1 MPITYSEINLEHVRI
16 QNENENLKNNLLALN
31 EKLTVLNSMKA
42 DVVRSHEL
50 VAAHE
55 DARK

>member
-1 MPITYSEINLEHVRI
+1 MPNTYSEINLEHVRI

-31 EKLTVLNSMKA
+31 EKLTVLNSLKA